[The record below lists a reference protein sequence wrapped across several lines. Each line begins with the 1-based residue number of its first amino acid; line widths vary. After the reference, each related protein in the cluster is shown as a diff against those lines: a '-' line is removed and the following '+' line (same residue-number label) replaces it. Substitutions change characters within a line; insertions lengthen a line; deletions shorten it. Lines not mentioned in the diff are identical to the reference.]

1 MQNDLDSMI
10 NYKSDDEQY
19 TPKMLVLAPK
29 SHRFNKLSNSGPQIK
44 RDLIYILIWTY
55 GLIIRVLETLQ
66 YLTLK
71 LPLSGKN
78 GFRGVSKCYMIFLKQ
93 FRSF

>member
-29 SHRFNKLSNSGPQIK
+29 SHRFNKLSNSEPQIK
-44 RDLIYILIWTY
+44 KRFNLHFNMDLWT
-55 GLIIRVLETLQ
+55 
-66 YLTLK
+66 
-71 LPLSGKN
+71 N
-78 GFRGVSKCYMIFLKQ
+78 N
-93 FRSF
+93 